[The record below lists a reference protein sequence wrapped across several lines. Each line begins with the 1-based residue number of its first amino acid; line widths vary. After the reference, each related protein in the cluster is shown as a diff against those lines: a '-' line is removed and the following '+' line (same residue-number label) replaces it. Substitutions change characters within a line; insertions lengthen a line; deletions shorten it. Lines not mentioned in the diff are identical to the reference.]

1 MKWINE
7 NWNRL
12 FMVILLVAGYTFVS
26 NYYFLKQQEKD
37 TQVALESFSENKTPN
52 REFNY
57 LESSGYAFG
66 WMVVGLI
73 SFLTLKGTIK
83 LNNATKVAGV
93 IFLALSS
100 TGCGFIKPFKPIKLE
115 VIESHEVAFLIPYLQ
130 DGTTQKTSNNEE
142 FFKQKLVFTQQQQIP
157 QQWVQQGYEFIGYN
171 GQWKDAA
178 VLIKVDTQPVTRE
191 WTADPN
197 SGTSNRNEAIWVMTS
212 DQVEFST
219 GWNVTARIKDRDD
232 AVKFLANYPN
242 GSLQK
247 VLDQEVHA
255 KLQTTFALA
264 VTDLPM
270 DTLRKAATPVI
281 EKVAKEV
288 IDFFE
293 KRGVTITNLGIT
305 GGFVYKDKTIMDT
318 LVKVF
323 NAEQDK
329 NIAAAATAAQD
340 EKNKKILL
348 EASGKA
354 DALLKEK
361 KAEAEGIKVVAEA
374 KLYELEKARENLQD
388 YLSLK
393 NLELSKA
400 LIEKWDGDFPQYY
413 MGSGDHPN
421 MLLQLPSFKDDK
433 KPAN

>member
-1 MKWINE
+1 MKWLNE
-7 NWNRL
+7 NWL
-12 FMVILLVAGYTFVS
+12 KIFMLILLVFGYSLAS
-26 NYYFLKQQEKD
+26 NQYFLQRQKAD
-37 TQVALESFSENKTPN
+37 TSVALENFQENKTPERN
-52 REFNY
+52 ISN
-57 LESSGYAFG
+57 LESGGYIFG

-73 SFLTLKGTIK
+73 SFLTLKGSIK
-83 LNNATKVAGV
+83 LSNSTKVAGIV
-93 IFLALSS
+93 LLALST
-100 TGCGFIKPFKPIKLE
+100 TGCGLIKPFKPVKLE
-115 VIESHEVAFLIPYLQ
+115 AIESHEVAFLIPYLQ
-130 DGTTQKTSNNEE
+130 DGTTQESSKNEE
-142 FFKQKLVFTQQQQIP
+142 FYKQRLVFAQQVQIP

-171 GQWKDAA
+171 GQWRDAA

-197 SGTSNRNEAIWVMTS
+197 SGTSDRNEAIWVMTS

-232 AVKFLANYPN
+232 SVKFLSNYPN

-281 EKVAKEV
+281 EKTSKEV

-329 NIAAAATAAQD
+329 NIAAAATAAQE

-361 KAEAEGIKVVAEA
+361 KAEADGIKAIAEA
-374 KLYELEKARENLQD
+374 KFYELEKAKQNLQD
-388 YLSLK
+388 YVSLK
-393 NLELSKA
+393 NLELTKE
-400 LIEKWDGDFPQYY
+400 LINKWDGNFPEYY
-413 MGSGDHPN
+413 MGSGGDHPN
-421 MLLQLPSFKDDK
+421 TLLQLPAFGTQK
-433 KPAN
+433 KE